1 MVISE
6 IMEFGPEQMKEKDT
20 FDEIDRGWIQ
30 RIRKTLSG
38 MTPYLLAC
46 ERNYGNSGGAQEKT
60 ERE

>member
-1 MVISE
+1 
-6 IMEFGPEQMKEKDT
+6 MEFGPEQMKEKDT

-30 RIRKTLSG
+30 RIRKMLSG